1 MKIVTD
7 DERHVAV
14 FARVI
19 DVVTSA
25 FWQREMPLNFAE
37 APGTIG
43 K

>member
-1 MKIVTD
+1 MKNRDGVHAEFVD
-7 DERHVAV
+7 

-19 DVVTSA
+19 DVVARA
-25 FWQREMPLNFAE
+25 FWLREMPLNFPE